1 MADEFRTVQAGD
13 SVLIVEFEERI
24 DARVNARALRVAAA
38 VAAAGVNGIRD
49 VVPTYRT
56 VAVYFDPLRTDY
68 ETLRKLLEREAG
80 AAEGPAEGPTKAGP
94 HRDDAQRKD
103 VGSQGTDVGSGFSRI
118 DAPPVRIPVCYG
130 GAFGPDLIEVAA
142 HASLT
147 EADVI
152 ARHSAPI
159 YRVFMMGF
167 VPGFAYLGT
176 VDAAIAVPRR
186 RSPRLRVAAG
196 SVGIAGSQTG
206 IYPTDS
212 PGGWQ
217 LVGRTPVR
225 MFDLNRPDPFL
236 LKPGDAVQ
244 FYSIPAGDYDRAD
257 RH

>member
-1 MADEFRTVQAGD
+1 MAAEFRTVQAGD

-24 DARVNARALRVAAA
+24 DARVNARALRVGAAIE
-38 VAAAGVNGIRD
+38 AARVNGIRD

-68 ETLRKLLEREAG
+68 KALTKLLEREAG
-80 AAEGPAEGPTKAGP
+80 SAEGPAEAGP
-94 HRDDAQRKD
+94 HRTDPHKAD
-103 VGSQGTDVGSGFSRI
+103 VGSQRTDVGSGFSRI
-118 DAPPVRIPVCYG
+118 DNPPVRIPVCYG
-130 GAFGPDLIEVAA
+130 GPFGPDLAEVAA

-186 RSPRLRVAAG
+186 STPRLRVAAG

-217 LVGRTPVR
+217 LVGRTPAR
-225 MFDLNRPDPFL
+225 MFDLNRRDPFL

-257 RH
+257 RQ